1 MQEAVGSNPTTL
13 TNFAPIAQ
21 LAERTAY
28 TRRELRTGARLEVR
42 LLLGVPPAFTRE
54 GGLRRSR
61 GFGRQGRRGAGARR
75 SGARKRADVAD
86 AIDLCPVAQ
95 WSRAPLSEG
104 GGRAFESRR
113 DSHLGRWCV
122 VARNRSRK
130 PGRPYGRGF
139 DSFTFRQFL
148 AGFGGQCRDPTC
160 TMRVP
165 LLPPV
170 CKTGVCETG
179 RSADERFESSGA
191 HQRGRGSKVESLS
204 ATQGARV
211 RFPPSAPIRLGS

>member
-1 MQEAVGSNPTTL
+1 MSAGCRSARRECLPRMQEAVGSNPTTL

-104 GGRAFESRR
+104 GGRAFKSRR
-113 DSHLGRWCV
+113 DVHYGRWCV

-148 AGFGGQCRDPTC
+148 AELRRPMPRSDMHDARPS
-160 TMRVP
+160 P
-165 LLPPV
+165 A
-170 CKTGVCETG
+170 TG
-179 RSADERFESSGA
+179 
-191 HQRGRGSKVESLS
+191 L
-204 ATQGARV
+204 
-211 RFPPSAPIRLGS
+211 

>member
-13 TNFAPIAQ
+13 TNFAPVAQ

-28 TRRELRTGARLEVR
+28 TGARLEVR

-104 GGRAFESRR
+104 GGRAFESLR
-113 DSHLGRWCV
+113 DGHFGRWCV

-139 DSFTFRQFL
+139 DSFTFRQF
-148 AGFGGQCRDPTC
+148 FGGASAVNAGLPTC